1 MKISFFTRSY
11 YKRHILAT
19 KMAALYLVFSS
30 LFFIGRA
37 TKLILGEPADLL
49 MMTAYLWPY
58 PLILALQNWF
68 PKPGIFLFAIVFLV
82 GLFLVLGIGTYLE
95 KFIQI
100 SSKPKWWVN
109 FISVI
114 AWYIPLLFV
123 QILVVF
129 IVWIIGY
136 PIGE

>member
-1 MKISFFTRSY
+1 
-11 YKRHILAT
+11 
-19 KMAALYLVFSS
+19 
-30 LFFIGRA
+30 
-37 TKLILGEPADLL
+37 
-49 MMTAYLWPY
+49 MTAYLWPY

-82 GLFLVLGIGTYLE
+82 GLFLVLGTGTYLE

-109 FISVI
+109 LISVF

-123 QILVVF
+123 QILVIF
-129 IVWIIGY
+129 IVWIMGY